1 MRENGSVA
9 RNSTHLHQG
18 EAPADALLTY
28 HELERQPSR
37 DQYAV
42 SCQNFERHLQGIKK
56 LITGSKIKSGLRY
69 ISFDDGHRT
78 NVEMALP
85 CLKRNNLKAIFFVT
99 AGWIGTK
106 RFAMGWNELAVLLA
120 SGHSVQSHGFSHIF
134 LNNCSRTELCW
145 ELRGSKELLED
156 HLGIAVNSISIP
168 GGRWNDR
175 VIKACAAAGYRHVY
189 TSDPILQPRSE
200 HGVYV
205 HGRIM
210 VRQNTRVAEI
220 EKFLTGNRSYW
231 LSLHARHM
239 VKEGLRA
246 ILGDANYH
254 ALWRK
259 MSRRVEP
266 QDNEEP

>member
-1 MRENGSVA
+1 MPENGSGA
-9 RNSTHLHQG
+9 RKSTDLRQN

-42 SCQNFERHLQGIKK
+42 SCQNFERHLQEIRK
-56 LITGSKIKSGLRY
+56 LITGLKIQSGRTY

-78 NVEMALP
+78 NLEMALP

-99 AGWIGTK
+99 AGWTGIK
-106 RFAMGWNELAVLLA
+106 RFAMGWSELAVLLS
-120 SGHSVQSHGFSHIF
+120 SGHSVQSHGLSHIF

-156 HLGIAVNSISIP
+156 RLGVAVNSISIP
-168 GGRWNDR
+168 GGRWNAR
-175 VIKACAAAGYRHVY
+175 VIEACAAAGYRHVY
-189 TSDPILQPRSE
+189 TSDPILRRRSE
-200 HGVYV
+200 HGLYI

-239 VKEGLRA
+239 LKESLRVV
-246 ILGDANYH
+246 LGDAKYH
-254 ALWRK
+254 ALWQK
-259 MSRRVEP
+259 MSHRMEP
-266 QDNEEP
+266 